1 MRESQNTR
9 SSAAP
14 AGVRPLAVALIA
26 LGLGLAACGGDSD
39 SDSST
44 PTTTTPTAT
53 VAPATT
59 AAAATTTPATTVP
72 AEAATT
78 TVKPE
83 SEDCPSFT
91 ENEELPVKICDTGE
105 LVVEVQQGLVDEGY
119 EIVVDSFFG
128 AQTRNAV
135 FEFQAANGLEV
146 DGVVGPLTFEKLFP
160 T

>member
-14 AGVRPLAVALIA
+14 AGGRRFAIALIA

-59 AAAATTTPATTVP
+59 AASATTVP
-72 AEAATT
+72 ATTTAEAATT

-83 SEDCPSFT
+83 SEDCPTFT

-105 LVVEVQQGLVDEGY
+105 LVAEIQQGLVDEGY

-128 AQTRNAV
+128 AQSRNAV